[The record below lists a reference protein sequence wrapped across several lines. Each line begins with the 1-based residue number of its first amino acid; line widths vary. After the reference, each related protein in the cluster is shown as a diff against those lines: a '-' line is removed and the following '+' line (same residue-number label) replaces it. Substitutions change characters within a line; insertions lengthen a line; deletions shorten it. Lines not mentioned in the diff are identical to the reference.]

1 MFTVFCWWGWSWR
14 SCWLVLALAIVFLT
28 VEVVRKK
35 KSHFFVEQKPT
46 VWSVL
51 VLCSDGGG

>member
-1 MFTVFCWWGWSWR
+1 VG
-14 SCWLVLALAIVFLT
+14 LELAELLACFGFGDSFSYSGGGA
-28 VEVVRKK
+28 KK